1 MKISTGKSAASF
13 LALAAVL
20 MLQAPAAVGQTV
32 HRVTGPGAG
41 RLAVPASAAALDS
54 TPTGP
59 EAQALPAGKEPQNG
73 GLNLE
78 DLEKMALKNNPTL
91 AQSQADIRASEGR
104 KIQAGLYPNPL
115 VGYGGRNI
123 ASGPVLR
130 GGEYG
135 FFVQQ
140 SIITFGKLG
149 LSRKVFAQEQAQAE
163 SVATAQRQRVLN
175 AVHLAYYEGLGAQ
188 ELVQVQIEL
197 ADIAQRAVVTSKQ
210 LLNVGQADQPDM
222 LEAMVEA
229 QRAELGLAAAKNDQQ
244 RIWQQLAA
252 TVGEP
257 SLPLTPLA
265 GRLDAPQP
273 PIDAREALA
282 RLLRDSPEV
291 KLAEQGIARAGLAL
305 KRAKIEPRPDIQFG
319 AGLDYNRELLGVV
332 GSRPVGWEGS
342 VQVGVR
348 IPIFN
353 RNQGNIKTAAAEV
366 AHARSE
372 LERVRLSLRSSFA
385 PVFRNYSDAL
395 ETTHRYRQGIL
406 PQAQKAYD
414 LYLEKYQQMG
424 AAYPQVLI
432 AQRTLFQLREDYVR
446 SLVNLHEAATEI
458 RGYLLV
464 DGLAAPIAPGEPA
477 TVSPGIE
484 VQPTGMP

>member
-13 LALAAVL
+13 MTLAAAL
-20 MLQAPAAVGQTV
+20 MLRAPVAVGQTV
-32 HRVTGPGAG
+32 HGVTGPGAE
-41 RLAVPASAAALDS
+41 RLAVPASAAALDR

-59 EAQALPAGKEPQNG
+59 EAQALPAEKEQQNG

-78 DLEKMALKNNPTL
+78 GLEKMALKNNPTL
-91 AQSQADIRASEGR
+91 AQSQADIRASGGR

-115 VGYGGRNI
+115 VGYEGREI
-123 ASGPVLR
+123 SSGPIIR
-130 GGEYG
+130 GGEHG
-135 FFVQQ
+135 IFVQQ
-140 SIITFGKLG
+140 SIVTFGKLG

-163 SVATAQRQRVLN
+163 SVAAAQRQRVLN
-175 AVHLAYYEGLGAQ
+175 AVQLAYYQALGAQ
-188 ELVQVQIEL
+188 ELVRIQGELVRIARSAVQTTE
-197 ADIAQRAVVTSKQ
+197 Q
-210 LLNVGQADQPDM
+210 LLNVGQADRPDM

-229 QRAELGLAAAKNDQQ
+229 QHARLGLMAARNDQQ
-244 RIWQQLAA
+244 RIWEQLAA

-265 GRLDAPQP
+265 GRLDDLQP

-291 KLAEQGIARAGLAL
+291 KLAEQGIVRAGLAL
-305 KRAKIEPRPDIQFG
+305 KRAKIEPRPDIQVG
-319 AGLDYNRELLGVV
+319 AGLDYNRELFGEA

-342 VQVGVR
+342 VQVGIR

-353 RNQGNIKTAAAEV
+353 RNQGNVKAAAAEA

-385 PVFRNYSDAL
+385 PVFRDYSDAL
-395 ETTHRYRQGIL
+395 ETSRSYQKDML
-406 PQAQKAYD
+406 PQAQEAYD
-414 LYLEKYQQMG
+414 LYLEKYRQMA

-432 AQRTLFQLREDYVR
+432 AQRTLFQLKENYVK
-446 SLVNLHEAATEI
+446 SLVSLRVAATQI
-458 RGYLLV
+458 QGFLLV
-464 DGLAAPIAPGEPA
+464 DGLAVPIAPGEPA